1 MSDRR
6 RSGSRSPPRNRPSQ
20 PIGSE
25 SGAGRWNQSSLPD
38 KCVTGVG
45 ERSQFVAQIS
55 QKSLVAG
62 VPAVPEYRRGGGRSP
77 QRQRSLSPKRPSPQ
91 DRSAVDEKGDNKFGW
106 QRSLIPEQDRSF
118 MDKCVVATR
127 NEVAARKLGVTPLIS
142 PAMQDIANRCDIE
155 LLPSTSVTTAG
166 EADLW
171 RQCLSWGVTKTKCR
185 LVAVG
190 DGEVV
195 GACYYTL
202 EKRAS

>member
-1 MSDRR
+1 M
-6 RSGSRSPPRNRPSQ
+6 
-20 PIGSE
+20 
-25 SGAGRWNQSSLPD
+25 
-38 KCVTGVG
+38 
-45 ERSQFVAQIS
+45 
-55 QKSLVAG
+55 
-62 VPAVPEYRRGGGRSP
+62 
-77 QRQRSLSPKRPSPQ
+77 
-91 DRSAVDEKGDNKFGW
+91 DEKGDNKFGW

-195 GACYYTL
+195 GECYYTL
-202 EKRAS
+202 EKRASLAALAVLPHARGQRLGRLLIASAVAHSARSHTRTRAAPAPLLC